1 MLFSGYLV
9 CDIQLDNEDFEM
21 DSKMVV
27 DKSMV
32 ILLASR
38 ILHQLLMIVGT

>member
-1 MLFSGYLV
+1 M

-27 DKSMV
+27 DKFMV
-32 ILLASR
+32 IFLASW